1 MIVPINNGRTI
12 TPIYFPQP
20 VTSTNPGVLE
30 QSNTNTQDNEPTL
43 GTWIVAG
50 VFVIFI
56 IVFFVT
62 YFIKL
67 LKDYFRGKNDN

>member
-20 VTSTNPGVLE
+20 VRPANSGVLE
-30 QSNTNTQDNEPTL
+30 QNYTNTQSSEPTL
-43 GTWIVAG
+43 GTWIVMG
-50 VFVIFI
+50 VFVIFLI
-56 IVFFVT
+56 AVAV

-67 LKDYFRGKNDN
+67 LKYFFGGGE